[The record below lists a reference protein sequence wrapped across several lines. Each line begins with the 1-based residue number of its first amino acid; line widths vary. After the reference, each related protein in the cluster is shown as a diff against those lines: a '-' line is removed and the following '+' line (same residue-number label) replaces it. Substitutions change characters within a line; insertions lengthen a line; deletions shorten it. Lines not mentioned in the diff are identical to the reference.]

1 MAIDLRK
8 GNRTTALHN
17 RRQTCNKSSIPKIAL
32 FTHLGRGFDSTD
44 TVGNVKAKV
53 GNAIDKAFDRAERQL
68 APRTYNTIVR

>member
-1 MAIDLRK
+1 MEDRFGNVYLMATYQSGDVTDV
-8 GNRTTALHN
+8 G
-17 RRQTCNKSSIPKIAL
+17 
-32 FTHLGRGFDSTD
+32 GDDSDAGDVDDRSLVDKVKD